1 MRKIELFIPVEV
13 LAEFS
18 EEMVKRNLKN
28 GISGTSEDGEIVIEI
43 EYDKSE
49 TDDVDALE
57 ELLDKLCENLEEDE
71 K

>member
-28 GISGTSEDGEIVIEI
+28 GISGTSENGEIVIEI

>member
-1 MRKIELFIPVEV
+1 MRKIELFIPTEV

-18 EEMVKRNLKN
+18 EELVKRNLTN
-28 GISGTSEDGEIVIEI
+28 SISGTTDDGEIVIEI

-57 ELLDKLCENLEEDE
+57 ELLEKLCENLEEEE

>member
-1 MRKIELFIPVEV
+1 MRKIELFIPTEV

-18 EEMVKRNLKN
+18 EELVKRNLTN
-28 GISGTSEDGEIVIEI
+28 SISGTTDDGEIVIEI
-43 EYDKSE
+43 EYNKSE

-57 ELLDKLCENLEEDE
+57 ELLEKLCEDLEEEE

>member
-57 ELLDKLCENLEEDE
+57 ELLDKLCENFEEDE